1 MAAENFRWEFG
12 ARALCWS
19 VVCRGNLPLNM
30 PAQTSTRGVCR
41 FAVFTACFIVLLMM
55 AGALVTSN
63 DAADSVPDWPL
74 AYGRLIPPM
83 IGGIRFEYTHRVL
96 AAIVSV
102 LTLVLAVWVTVAEKR
117 PLAKILS
124 WTAVGLVICQALLG
138 GFRVLYGYPAVS
150 ATAHAILA
158 QIFFITIVGLALYL
172 SDWWQ
177 REHPLLDDSATPS
190 ARGLAF
196 WTTAVIVAQL
206 VLGAAFRHG
215 AFGIT
220 PHLVGAGVVTVMVVI
235 TGRVMKKRFRE
246 NRDLRRGTILLHSF
260 FGIQI
265 LLGGLAW
272 WAIIATQDEGQ
283 PTLTYVIPTVA
294 HVLGGAL
301 TLASSLLLT
310 LTCYRLIRGPVTV
323 EQGSAQG
330 VRA

>member
-1 MAAENFRWEFG
+1 MSEGIVEI
-12 ARALCWS
+12 S
-19 VVCRGNLPLNM
+19 
-30 PAQTSTRGVCR
+30 AQTSSRGAYR
-41 FAVFTACFIVLLMM
+41 FAALTASVTVGLLM

-74 AYGRLIPPM
+74 AYGRLIPPL

-96 AAIVSV
+96 AGLVSI
-102 LTLVLAVWVTVAEKR
+102 LTLALAGWITVNVIKGKEKR
-117 PLAKILS
+117 PLALRLG
-124 WTAVGLVICQALLG
+124 WTAVGLVIAQAVLG
-138 GFRVLYGYPAVS
+138 GIRVLYGHPAIS

-158 QIFFITIVGLALYL
+158 QIFFITLVGLTLYL
-172 SDWWQ
+172 SPWWQ
-177 REHPLLDDSATPS
+177 GELPQLEDNATPS
-190 ARGLAF
+190 ARSLAV
-196 WTTAVIVAQL
+196 WTTAVIFGQL

-220 PHLVGAGVVTVMVVI
+220 PHLVGAGVVTVMVVLA
-235 TGRVMKKRFRE
+235 GRVVKKRFRDV
-246 NRDLRRGTILLHSF
+246 RALRRAVTFLHAF

-272 WAIIATQDEGQ
+272 WAIIATQDEPQ

-301 TLASSLLLT
+301 TLAASLILT
-310 LTCYRLIRGPVTV
+310 LTCYRLIRPPVEV
-323 EQGSAQG
+323 AEGSPQG

>member
-1 MAAENFRWEFG
+1 MSEKVG
-12 ARALCWS
+12 AIS
-19 VVCRGNLPLNM
+19 TQNISRG
-30 PAQTSTRGVCR
+30 AYR
-41 FAVFTACFIVLLMM
+41 FAAFTASFTVLLLM

-96 AAIVSV
+96 AGIVSI
-102 LTLVLAVWVTVAEKR
+102 LTLILAGWITVNVFKGKEKR
-117 PLAKILS
+117 PPALLLG
-124 WTAVGLVICQALLG
+124 WTALGLVVAQAILG
-138 GFRVLYGYPAVS
+138 GIRVLYGHPAIS

-158 QIFFITIVGLALYL
+158 QIFFITLVGITLYL
-172 SDWWQ
+172 SPWWQ
-177 REHPLLDDSATPS
+177 RDLPQLEDNATPS

-196 WTTAVIVAQL
+196 WTTVVILCQL

-220 PHLVGAGVVTVMVVI
+220 PHLVGAGVVTVMVVLA
-235 TGRVMKKRFRE
+235 GRVVKKRFRNVRE
-246 NRDLRRGTILLHSF
+246 LRRAVIFLHSF

-272 WAIIATQDEGQ
+272 WSIIATQDDPQ
-283 PTLTYVIPTVA
+283 PTLKYVIPTVA

-301 TLASSLLLT
+301 TLAASLILT
-310 LTCYRLIRGPVTV
+310 LTCYRLIRPPVEV
-323 EQGSAQG
+323 AEGSPQG

>member
-1 MAAENFRWEFG
+1 MSEQVG
-12 ARALCWS
+12 
-19 VVCRGNLPLNM
+19 VV
-30 PAQTSTRGVCR
+30 STQSNSRGVYR
-41 FAVFTACFIVLLMM
+41 FAAFTASFTVLLLM

-96 AAIVSV
+96 AGTVSI
-102 LTLVLAVWVTVAEKR
+102 LTLILAIWITTSAQR
-117 PLAKILS
+117 RLAAVGLG
-124 WTAVGLVICQALLG
+124 WTAVGLVIAQAVLG
-138 GFRVLYGYPAVS
+138 GMRVLYGHPAIF
-150 ATAHAILA
+150 ATAHAILG
-158 QIFFITIVGLALYL
+158 QIFFITVVGLSMYL
-172 SDWWQ
+172 SPWWQ
-177 REHPLLDDSATPS
+177 RDLPQLDDNATPS

-196 WTTAVIVAQL
+196 WTTAVIFCQL

-220 PHLVGAGVVTVMVVI
+220 PHLIGAGVVTVMVVLA
-235 TGRVMKKRFRE
+235 GRVVKKRFHDV
-246 NRDLRRGTILLHSF
+246 RDLRRAVIYLHSF

-272 WAIIATQDEGQ
+272 WAIIATQDEPQ

-301 TLASSLLLT
+301 TLAASLILT
-310 LTCYRLIRGPVTV
+310 LACYRLIRPPVEV
-323 EQGSAQG
+323 AEGSPQG